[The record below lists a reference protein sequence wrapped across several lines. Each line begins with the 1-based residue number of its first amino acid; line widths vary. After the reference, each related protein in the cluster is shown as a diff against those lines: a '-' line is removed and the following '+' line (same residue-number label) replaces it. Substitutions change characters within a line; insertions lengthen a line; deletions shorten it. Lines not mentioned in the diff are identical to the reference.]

1 MKFVLLFISY
11 LFAMIAYGQ
20 TVTFEEIRLE
30 PNPKFFNVKY
40 VTIVYPIVVTK
51 NSAVDEMIN
60 NEIKT
65 QVLDIEDNNASAA
78 KLLAERI
85 DEGLINLSYE
95 VSFKKNNILSMS
107 ITSEGCA
114 AYCSSYDNYFNFDLK
129 TGELIGISTIID
141 ETKID
146 SLRTLV
152 QKEKRKALDEYKREE
167 FLEIGGLHI
176 DSADYRGI
184 VNYVDENC
192 LDVEIGNFS
201 LSDSAIEFM
210 DRCVFPHVIRS
221 QEPVYH
227 LVYSYK
233 FLSEFLKPE
242 FRSRLK

>member
-1 MKFVLLFISY
+1 MNLIPS
-11 LFAMIAYGQ
+11 
-20 TVTFEEIRLE
+20 
-30 PNPKFFNVKY
+30 FFNVKY

-51 NSAVDEMIN
+51 DSAVDEMIN

-114 AYCSSYDNYFNFDLK
+114 AYCSSYHNYFNFDLK

-152 QKEKRKALDEYKREE
+152 QKEKRKALDEYKKEE
-167 FLEIGGLHI
+167 ILEVDSVHI
-176 DSADYRGI
+176 DSADYRWI

-192 LDVEIGNFS
+192 LDSIEIGNFS

>member
-85 DEGLINLSYE
+85 DGGLINLFYE
-95 VSFKKNNILSMS
+95 VSCKKNNILSMS
-107 ITSEGCA
+107 ITSEGCG
-114 AYCSSYDNYFNFDLK
+114 AYCSSYDSYFNFDLK
-129 TGELIGISTIID
+129 TARSHHQHDEPGWNGYRYRIIG
-141 ETKID
+141 
-146 SLRTLV
+146 
-152 QKEKRKALDEYKREE
+152 
-167 FLEIGGLHI
+167 
-176 DSADYRGI
+176 
-184 VNYVDENC
+184 
-192 LDVEIGNFS
+192 
-201 LSDSAIEFM
+201 
-210 DRCVFPHVIRS
+210 
-221 QEPVYH
+221 
-227 LVYSYK
+227 
-233 FLSEFLKPE
+233 
-242 FRSRLK
+242 

>member
-1 MKFVLLFISY
+1 
-11 LFAMIAYGQ
+11 MIAYGQ

-192 LDVEIGNFS
+192 LDSIEIGNFS

-242 FRSRLK
+242 FKSRLK

>member
-242 FRSRLK
+242 FKSRLK

>member
-1 MKFVLLFISY
+1 
-11 LFAMIAYGQ
+11 MIAYGQ

-152 QKEKRKALDEYKREE
+152 QKEKRRALDEYKKEE
-167 FLEIGGLHI
+167 ILEVDSVHI
-176 DSADYRGI
+176 DSADYRWI

-192 LDVEIGNFS
+192 LDSIEIGNFS

-242 FRSRLK
+242 FKRRLK

>member
-1 MKFVLLFISY
+1 
-11 LFAMIAYGQ
+11 MIAYGQ

-152 QKEKRKALDEYKREE
+152 QKEKRRALDEYKKEE
-167 FLEIGGLHI
+167 ILEVDSVHI
-176 DSADYRGI
+176 DSADYRWI

-192 LDVEIGNFS
+192 LDSIEIGNFS

-242 FRSRLK
+242 FKSRLK